1 MSRRR
6 SLRPLLLT
14 VGTLLCL
21 LALSLVIELRPP
33 AWWSPALSMSDALSR
48 TGERFEQGCVS
59 EIYRIRSEPGPWAIR
74 LREEDVN
81 AWLAARLPLWC
92 EHVGVE
98 RLGDVQ
104 VHFSADT
111 VEVATMMA
119 DLPTIAVASFRPTVA
134 GQWLQPNLGA
144 VRLGRLPVPF
154 LTEGTVKA
162 VIETLGTGEGDLRSV
177 LLPML
182 RGESVDTTFELAD
195 RRRVRVRDIEVREG
209 ELLMELET
217 LPAAAAPAK

>member
-1 MSRRR
+1 MSSRR
-6 SLRPLLLT
+6 SLRPLLLS
-14 VGTLLCL
+14 VGTVICL
-21 LALSLVIELRPP
+21 LALAVVVELRPP
-33 AWWSPALSMSDALSR
+33 AWWSPSLSMSDALGR

-104 VHFSADT
+104 VHFSEDT
-111 VEVATMMA
+111 VEVATTAA
-119 DLPTIAVASFRPTVA
+119 DLPSVVVASLRPTVA
-134 GQWLQPNLGA
+134 DQRLQPNLGS

-154 LTEGTVKA
+154 LTEGTVRT
-162 VIETLGTGEGDLRSV
+162 VIEAFGRGEGDLRSV
-177 LLPML
+177 LLPLL
-182 RGESVDTTFELAD
+182 RGESVDTTFTLAD
-195 RRRVRVRDIEVREG
+195 RRRLRLRDLEVREG

-217 LPAAAAPAK
+217 LPAAAK